1 MKKLIAGNWKMNGDL
16 DEARALVADI
26 INRLDVDDEL
36 QERYEFLVCPPVL
49 HIGAV
54 RHALY
59 GFPTLKLGAQD
70 CSAHDNG
77 AHTGDVSAA
86 MLKDAACSYVIVGH
100 SERRADHGEGDAD
113 VKAKAEA
120 VLANDMVPIIC
131 VGETLGQRE
140 AGEAEAVVSSQLKGS
155 VPEIKNYHELVIAYE
170 PVWAI
175 GTGKVPGVD
184 DIQAMHG
191 HIRNVLSSCL
201 PRGRGDLTRI
211 LYGGSLKPDN
221 AAEILMVADVDGGLI
236 GGASLTAES
245 FLGIARAG
253 V

>member
-1 MKKLIAGNWKMNGDL
+1 MNGDL
-16 DEARALVADI
+16 DEARALVADV
-26 INRLDVDDEL
+26 INRLDVDDDL
-36 QERYEFLVCPPVL
+36 QERYEFLICPPTL

-59 GFPTLKLGAQD
+59 GFPTLALGAQD

-100 SERRADHGEGDAD
+100 SERRADHGETDD
-113 VKAKAEA
+113 TVKAKAEK
-120 VLANDMVPIIC
+120 VLANDMIPIIC
-131 VGETLGQRE
+131 VGETLEQRE
-140 AGEAEAVVSSQLKGS
+140 AGKAEDIVSAQLKDS
-155 VPEIKNYHELVIAYE
+155 VPEVKNFHTLVIAYE

-175 GTGKVPGVD
+175 GTGKVAGVD

-191 HIRNVLSSCL
+191 HIREELKAM
-201 PRGRGDLTRI
+201 GRGYGDARI

-221 AAEILMVADVDGGLI
+221 AAEILLVPDVDGGLI
-236 GGASLTAES
+236 GGASLNAES

-253 V
+253 G